1 MKKNCSQQNRDLNE
15 KKFIGKISKMQY
27 INHDH
32 LHDYMMNMKIYHQN
46 DDDDGIRNTI
56 LSFII
61 NESNLLHNKKKIN
74 GKKSDS

>member
-1 MKKNCSQQNRDLNE
+1 MTTSTT
-15 KKFIGKISKMQY
+15 
-27 INHDH
+27 
-32 LHDYMMNMKIYHQN
+32 MMNMKIYHQN

-74 GKKSDS
+74 SQKK